1 VPTTSV
7 VDLSVQRIV
16 AGKEPGAR
24 REARRARRRHRPRV
38 PADVP
43 GPRRSRFGNL
53 KDEGSNATKL
63 THSPRAYH
71 VLEEIG
77 TRPSVTYLRKVVR
90 EHA

>member
-1 VPTTSV
+1 M
-7 VDLSVQRIV
+7 
-16 AGKEPGAR
+16 A
-24 REARRARRRHRPRV
+24 
-38 PADVP
+38 
-43 GPRRSRFGNL
+43 
-53 KDEGSNATKL
+53 KL